1 MNPRSIT
8 LPLVLALTLASSTG
22 AAFAYPGQQYA
33 ARAQISIQQAR
44 AIALKALP
52 GGRIVDQELE
62 KEKGGSGLRYS
73 FDVTLHGMTHE
84 IGVDAKTGNVLENA
98 VEGANPD

>member
-1 MNPRSIT
+1 MKRRSLF
-8 LPLVLALTLASSTG
+8 LPATLALAVTSS
-22 AAFAYPGQQYA
+22 AVAFAYTGQQYA
-33 ARAQISIQQAR
+33 GQAKVSLQHAR

-52 GGRIVDQELE
+52 GGKITDQELE

-73 FDVTLHGMTHE
+73 FDVVLHGKTHE
-84 IGVDAKTGNVLENA
+84 IGVDAKTGKILENA